1 MRSASESESD
11 MKPLK
16 KVDKIVLMVAAALST
31 LKMIEEMLLMVKMLL
46 LSMV

>member
-1 MRSASESESD
+1 MRSASESESE

-16 KVDKIVLMVAAALST
+16 KVDKMIQMVAVMLST
-31 LKMIEEMLLMVKMLL
+31 LKMIDEMLLMMKMLI